1 MHSRGSRSLMV
12 VFLGV
17 ALVFAG
23 CAYTSMS
30 EKEMMKESGAMKS
43 DEGMKKDGEMMKD
56 DKGMM
61 NENKGA
67 MEKK

>member
-1 MHSRGSRSLMV
+1 MKGFTGWRSALMV
-12 VFLGV
+12 LSLGL

-43 DEGMKKDGEMMKD
+43 EGMKKDGEMMKD
-56 DKGMM
+56 DKEMM
-61 NENKGA
+61 KKGGY
-67 MEKK
+67 

>member
-1 MHSRGSRSLMV
+1 MKGFTGWRSALMV
-12 VFLGV
+12 LSLGL

-43 DEGMKKDGEMMKD
+43 EGMKKYGQMIK
-56 DKGMM
+56 
-61 NENKGA
+61 NNKQNNQ
-67 MEKK
+67 K